1 VFLGRTDK
9 RTETT
14 NRDME
19 TRRRAVQYWIAIALG
34 LVIPITALLGES
46 SNANVPMNAAAL
58 ALALMAV
65 TALDPVDLH
74 PWQEL
79 GEFGCAA
86 WLIASPFLWEYSGDV
101 LAYWHIMLG
110 LLLALLAT
118 YNLWQDREPGWDPP
132 SGLGWP

>member
-9 RTETT
+9 RTETA

-19 TRRRAVQYWIAIALG
+19 TRRRRALQYWIAVALG
-34 LVIPITALLGES
+34 LAIPITALLGES

-58 ALALMAV
+58 ALVLMAV
-65 TALDPVDLH
+65 TALDLVDLH

-86 WLIASPFLWEYSGDV
+86 WLICCTARGFTVVQGRPSP
-101 LAYWHIMLG
+101 
-110 LLLALLAT
+110 
-118 YNLWQDREPGWDPP
+118 DRA
-132 SGLGWP
+132 